1 MKHMKQLKY
10 VLAGIVALT
19 TVFALIRPAITL
31 ETICGKEEHI
41 HSDNCYK
48 VTQETIVDTSIDC
61 SYDSLHVHVH
71 SPSCYNQDNELIC
84 GYADYIIHEH
94 NEDCYNENNELI
106 CPLPEIKEHS
116 HDSSCY
122 DSENHL
128 ICGQQEIIEHK
139 HNSSCYDQEG
149 NLICEYPELEKHV
162 HDENCI
168 TKTER
173 ILEDKELIC
182 TKEEH
187 VHTEECYPDE
197 TDIEQVI
204 SMIDS
209 LESSDEIKNQLD
221 AQKED
226 KDAYNV
232 YLQNIQNQVLNVQNA
247 YNQLT
252 EDQKSKVTN
261 FNKFNDLLW
270 ILDEEMILDQ
280 ESVFVSE
287 LNATNVKVNDEEA
300 IYAKGKDEIDYEIQ
314 VNVDSYV
321 TGFYKEGKIK
331 IEVTLPVDENK
342 AVFDLDQMTWLEEP
356 QVIKEENQQILTAY
370 KLIEAEN
377 ESAIPSSFTD
387 SIVLD
392 VKEIEEEQNVSLVVH
407 ASNEEK
413 DEGLTVQT
421 KTIQLV
427 KSYTKEEKEQLYQDF
442 LKELETLS
450 KDQLEEFAKRVQ
462 VSYDKGYL
470 TKSSYESLKNKIN
483 ELLNKDTDVVA
494 EPAIGTNWMA
504 LRDSG
509 YFEEYS
515 QYSTYSQ
522 RRSVRSAVVSTYDLN
537 DEVSQT
543 TSNPSDVQVVE
554 KGGTNASDDGS
565 VSVSKTI
572 NGTDLENVFDITLQ
586 VQTSTKIDEIIQEP
600 DMAIVIVM
608 DISNTMNSNFG
619 GVTRYQAAMTSAE
632 NFLDQFA
639 ANNSLGI
646 SKIGYVAFNTDA
658 HQIFGL
664 QSCKTQDEANAL
676 KNTMRTQTGSIIN
689 AAGYSD
695 SHSRFTNIEAGLA
708 MASDMLN
715 GVSNKNKYIIFLSDG
730 FPTTYISSGYSGYD
744 PYDSNGTR
752 FKDRVLNKPCSYG
765 TSYSDEAAIRAR
777 QKATFIKENL
787 KIKIFSIG
795 VDVAGQTIQKYI
807 TQSENADG
815 FSVVDRTGTTY
826 EIGEASS
833 TEAYKNWLR
842 NSIGSGYYYDST
854 DSDRLNNAYNLIFAE
869 IKHQTEQST
878 IADWVASDP
887 IPSQTHQYVEFIGFY
902 NKTPELVE
910 GSLNGSYVENGE
922 NTASFSNNEI
932 TWNLKQSGYTTSTS
946 NNTTWYTY
954 ELVYRVRLENERN
967 EFIEKTDTEED
978 SNEEDSNGIYP
989 TNDTTTLQYKN
1000 VIDDNGNV
1008 TMSSDQTI
1016 EFPIPS
1022 VKGYL
1027 CDLTFTKVDATTAQ
1041 TPLNGAIFTLV
1052 HVTKNCGKC
1061 RGDGTSI
1068 FISDQIVTSNKDGI
1082 VTFTN
1087 IPSGHTYTLLETEAP
1102 NGYSPTSN
1110 TYSVVVSYDTLT
1122 VYVNDSTGES
1132 VEWNGKVVN
1141 HEQHILPSTGGPGD
1155 WLYIGSGI
1163 GLIMIAGYFLIKRR
1177 IHGKED
1183 IPS

>member
-19 TVFALIRPAITL
+19 TVLALIRPAITL
-31 ETICGKEEHI
+31 ETICGKEEHT
-41 HSDNCYK
+41 HSQSCYK
-48 VTQETIVDTSIDC
+48 VTQETIVDQSIDC

-84 GYADYIIHEH
+84 GYADYLIHEH

-106 CPLPEIKEHS
+106 CPLPEIKEHT

-128 ICGQQEIIEHK
+128 ICGQQEIVEHK
-139 HNSSCYDQEG
+139 HNNSCYDQEG
-149 NLICEYPELEKHV
+149 NLICEYPELEKHD

-197 TDIEQVI
+197 SDIEQVI

-209 LESSDEIKNQLD
+209 LENSDEIKNQLD
-221 AQKED
+221 NQKED
-226 KDAYNV
+226 KDAYNA
-232 YLQNIQNQVLNVQNA
+232 YLQNIQNQILNVQNA

-261 FNKFNDLLW
+261 FNIFNDLLW

-280 ESVFVSE
+280 KSVFVSE

-300 IYAKGKDEIDYEIQ
+300 IYAKEKDEIDYEIQ

-331 IEVTLPVDENK
+331 IEVNLPVDENK

-356 QVIKEENQQILTAY
+356 QIIKEDNQQILTAY
-370 KLIEAEN
+370 KLIAAEN

-450 KDQLEEFAKRVQ
+450 KDQLEEFAKRIQ

-470 TKSSYESLKNKIN
+470 TKSSYESLMNKIN
-483 ELLNKDTDVVA
+483 ELLNKDNDVVA

-537 DEVSQT
+537 DETAET
-543 TSNPSDVQVVE
+543 TSNPSDNQVVYR
-554 KGGTNASDDGS
+554 GGSNTSEDGS
-565 VSVSKTI
+565 VQVSKTI

-586 VQTSTKIDEIIQEP
+586 VQTSTKIDEITQEP

-608 DISNTMNSNFG
+608 DISNTMNSNFS
-619 GVTRYQAAMTSAE
+619 GVTRYAAAMTSAE
-632 NFLDQFA
+632 QFLDIFA
-639 ANNSLGI
+639 DNNSLGI

-689 AAGYSD
+689 ASGYND
-695 SHSRFTNIEAGLA
+695 AHSRFTNIEAGLA

-730 FPTTYISSGYSGYD
+730 FPT
-744 PYDSNGTR
+744 
-752 FKDRVLNKPCSYG
+752 
-765 TSYSDEAAIRAR
+765 
-777 QKATFIKENL
+777 
-787 KIKIFSIG
+787 
-795 VDVAGQTIQKYI
+795 
-807 TQSENADG
+807 
-815 FSVVDRTGTTY
+815 
-826 EIGEASS
+826 
-833 TEAYKNWLR
+833 
-842 NSIGSGYYYDST
+842 
-854 DSDRLNNAYNLIFAE
+854 
-869 IKHQTEQST
+869 
-878 IADWVASDP
+878 
-887 IPSQTHQYVEFIGFY
+887 
-902 NKTPELVE
+902 
-910 GSLNGSYVENGE
+910 
-922 NTASFSNNEI
+922 
-932 TWNLKQSGYTTSTS
+932 
-946 NNTTWYTY
+946 
-954 ELVYRVRLENERN
+954 
-967 EFIEKTDTEED
+967 
-978 SNEEDSNGIYP
+978 
-989 TNDTTTLQYKN
+989 
-1000 VIDDNGNV
+1000 
-1008 TMSSDQTI
+1008 
-1016 EFPIPS
+1016 
-1022 VKGYL
+1022 
-1027 CDLTFTKVDATTAQ
+1027 
-1041 TPLNGAIFTLV
+1041 
-1052 HVTKNCGKC
+1052 
-1061 RGDGTSI
+1061 
-1068 FISDQIVTSNKDGI
+1068 
-1082 VTFTN
+1082 
-1087 IPSGHTYTLLETEAP
+1087 
-1102 NGYSPTSN
+1102 
-1110 TYSVVVSYDTLT
+1110 
-1122 VYVNDSTGES
+1122 
-1132 VEWNGKVVN
+1132 
-1141 HEQHILPSTGGPGD
+1141 
-1155 WLYIGSGI
+1155 
-1163 GLIMIAGYFLIKRR
+1163 
-1177 IHGKED
+1177 
-1183 IPS
+1183 